1 MNKTIIFLEKLIGVR
16 DAHGNLH
23 GQNVNLLASALARK
37 VDFPSRD
44 LVNLEYAAT
53 IHDIGK
59 ITVNEFVVNKAGRLT
74 EAEYIMIQ
82 QHTALG
88 YKLLKPLE
96 LPALVM
102 DVILSHHENYDGT
115 GYPNGLAGTKI
126 PLAARIIRITD
137 TYDALTSDRGYRP
150 AYTRKKALDIMS
162 ADAKSF
168 DPELL
173 EIFFRMKIY
182 STAPNSETTRHI

>member
-1 MNKTIIFLEKLIGVR
+1 MDKIIVFLEKLIGVR
-16 DAHGNLH
+16 DAHGNHH
-23 GQNVNLLASALARK
+23 GQNVNLLASALARRI
-37 VDFPSRD
+37 DFPSSD
-44 LVNLEYAAT
+44 LANLEYAAT

-88 YKLLKPLE
+88 HKLLKPLG

-115 GYPNGLAGTKI
+115 GYPNGLAGKHI
-126 PLAARIIRITD
+126 PLAARIIRIAD
-137 TYDALTSDRGYRP
+137 TYDALTSDRGYRQ

-173 EIFFRMKIY
+173 EIFFKMKIY
-182 STAPNSETTRHI
+182 STAPDSETTRHI